1 MDYFLQISDSLKVFW
16 WFVPIVLIV
25 GFCQSPWFKGL
36 LGEFLVKFAAKLRL
50 PEDTYHRVHNVTLP
64 TPDGTTQIDHIF
76 VSRFGIFVVETKY
89 MKGWIFG
96 GEKQSQWTQK
106 LYKKSYK
113 FQNPLRQNYKHLKAL
128 ESALGLSPDVIHSV
142 IVFAGDSTFKSPMP
156 ANVTCGGGYITYIKS
171 FTKPVLSEASIH
183 NILSEIVSLRLKPS
197 WKTDNQ
203 HVLNLRSRRD
213 PAASRKC
220 PKCGGSM
227 VLRTAKRG
235 ATAGNKFWG
244 CSAYPKCKTVQNV
257 IK

>member
-1 MDYFLQISDSLKVFW
+1 MDYFSQIIGGFAVYW
-16 WFVPIVLIV
+16 WLVPVVLIIS
-25 GFCQSPWFKGL
+25 FSQSPWFKGL
-36 LGEFLVKFAAKLRL
+36 LGEFLVKLTAKLRL
-50 PEDTYHRVHNVTLP
+50 PANTYHRVHNVTLP
-64 TPDGTTQIDHIF
+64 AADGTTQIDHIF
-76 VSRFGIFVVETKY
+76 VSRYGIFVVETKY
-89 MKGWIFG
+89 MKGWVFG

-106 LYKKSYK
+106 LYRKSYK

-183 NILSEIVSLRLKPS
+183 NILSKIGSLRLKSS
-197 WKTDNQ
+197 WKTDYQ
-203 HVLNLRSRRD
+203 HVQNLRARYDS
-213 PAASRKC
+213 AANRQC

-227 VLRTAKRG
+227 VLRIAKRG
-235 ATAGNKFWG
+235 ATAGNEFWG

-257 IK
+257 TK